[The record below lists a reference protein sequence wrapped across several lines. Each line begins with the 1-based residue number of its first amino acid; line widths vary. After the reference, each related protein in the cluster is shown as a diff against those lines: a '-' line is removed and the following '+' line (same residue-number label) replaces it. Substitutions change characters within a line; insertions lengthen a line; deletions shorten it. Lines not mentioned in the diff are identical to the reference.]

1 VVDLDPIDLV
11 IFCCWQGVWSPLLAA
26 MLYVTCK
33 HTYSIREARGLTEDL
48 IRIPVG
54 IKDVNWMISL
64 WILPMH
70 LELDLFNDHEICLVR
85 ISSFQLGSLW
95 IVDWSKGLSWQVIF
109 FCYILNL
116 KENNYSDKLCSYFHE
131 GNGHA
136 YFESLHN
143 LFCSTLSKDF
153 FSPICYEWW

>member
-1 VVDLDPIDLV
+1 MFEVLRKHAVTMKFVCLGFHLSSQEANESLIDP
-11 IFCCWQGVWSPLLAA
+11 
-26 MLYVTCK
+26 
-33 HTYSIREARGLTEDL
+33 E
-48 IRIPVG
+48 
-54 IKDVNWMISL
+54 
-64 WILPMH
+64 
-70 LELDLFNDHEICLVR
+70 
-85 ISSFQLGSLW
+85 
-95 IVDWSKGLSWQVIF
+95 GLSWQVIL

-153 FSPICYEWW
+153 FSPICYE